1 MTNKPRDWPNVA
13 RDARDEAATE
23 AMRGIR
29 ALGPIV
35 RNERPVTETDRL
47 RGEATAL
54 ASLQRIAW
62 LMAYAGAPVRPM
74 DQ

>member
-1 MTNKPRDWPNVA
+1 MSDKPREWPNVA
-13 RDARDEAATE
+13 RDARDEAGIE

-35 RNERPVTETDRL
+35 HNDRPSTETDRL
-47 RGEATAL
+47 RGESIAL

-62 LMAYAGAPVRPM
+62 LMEYSGAPIRPVN
-74 DQ
+74 